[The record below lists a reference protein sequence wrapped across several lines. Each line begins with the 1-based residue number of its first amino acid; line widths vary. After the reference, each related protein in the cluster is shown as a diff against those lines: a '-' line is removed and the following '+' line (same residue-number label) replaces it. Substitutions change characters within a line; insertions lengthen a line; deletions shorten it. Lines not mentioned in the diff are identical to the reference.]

1 MRVRAVIRRG
11 CLATLLCSA
20 LALAACGRR
29 SPEATPD
36 GAVQKLV
43 ELMLHVH
50 GDPGDAKAAYKLMS
64 KRAQQNLAARA
75 QRYSAASGKPITPE
89 AMIVPTRFLLRF
101 QPERYSAQI
110 WGTSAL
116 VEVLGPAAGD
126 RAQVP
131 CVFED
136 GMWRVDVALPP
147 LAPVQMRPGS
157 AQP

>member
-1 MRVRAVIRRG
+1 M
-11 CLATLLCSA
+11 
-20 LALAACGRR
+20 
-29 SPEATPD
+29 
-36 GAVQKLV
+36 QKLI

-50 GDPGDAKAAYKLMS
+50 GDPGDAKGAYKLMS
-64 KRAQQNLAARA
+64 RRAQQNLAARA

-89 AMIVPTRFLLRF
+89 AMIAPTRFLLRF

-116 VEVLGPAAGD
+116 VDVSGPAAED

-136 GMWRVDVALPP
+136 EMWRIDVALPP
-147 LAPVQMRPGS
+147 LPPVQMRPGS